1 MDTAIFNPTI
11 DIDAL
16 ENDVINNSKI
26 EAQQITEKINVQI
39 ENLKNAK
46 AQQKTIPTS
55 ELHLFMKWKTLLLFL
70 IYISNQN
77 ISEQKGDIIK
87 AVKQYVNSNGTAPTD
102 FFPYKDHVIEYQID
116 TIFDIIKILF
126 HGDTI
131 ANEFI
136 EKVDKMIES
145 NKILSRKE
153 NGVIDKLNGKLK
165 NMYFTL
171 KSDISL
177 VQYKYIEHTLNDLK
191 ILINERV
198 KVVEIIHK

>member
-1 MDTAIFNPTI
+1 MDTTIFNPTI
-11 DIDAL
+11 DI
-16 ENDVINNSKI
+16 NDLVTKVTNN
-26 EAQQITEKINVQI
+26 TKINVKDIIDAIDKQI

-87 AVKQYVNSNGTAPTD
+87 AVKQYVYSNGTAPTD
-102 FFPYKDHVIEYQID
+102 FFPYKDHVIEYQIE

-126 HGDTI
+126 HGDNI

-136 EKVDKMIES
+136 EKVDKMIQS
-145 NKILSRKE
+145 NKLLSRKKM
-153 NGVIDKLNGKLK
+153 V
-165 NMYFTL
+165 
-171 KSDISL
+171 
-177 VQYKYIEHTLNDLK
+177 
-191 ILINERV
+191 
-198 KVVEIIHK
+198 

>member
-26 EAQQITEKINVQI
+26 EAQQITEKINVQK
-39 ENLKNAK
+39 ENFKNAK

-55 ELHLFMKWKTLLLFL
+55 ELHSFMKWKTLLLFL
-70 IYISNQN
+70 IFISNQN
-77 ISEQKGDIIK
+77 IGEQKGDIIT

-126 HGDTI
+126 HDDNI

-153 NGVIDKLNGKLK
+153 NGVIDKLKGNLK
-165 NMYFTL
+165 NMYFKL

-177 VQYKYIEHTLNDLK
+177 VQ
-191 ILINERV
+191 
-198 KVVEIIHK
+198 

>member
-1 MDTAIFNPTI
+1 MDTTIFTPTI
-11 DIDAL
+11 NIDAL
-16 ENDVINNSKI
+16 VINVTNNAKI
-26 EAQQITEKINVQI
+26 KVQKIAEAINVQTK
-39 ENLKNAK
+39 NLQNAK

-55 ELHLFMKWKTLLLFL
+55 ELTSFMQWKTLILFL

-77 ISEQKGDIIK
+77 ISEQKGDIIT

-136 EKVDKMIES
+136 EKVDK
-145 NKILSRKE
+145 
-153 NGVIDKLNGKLK
+153 
-165 NMYFTL
+165 
-171 KSDISL
+171 
-177 VQYKYIEHTLNDLK
+177 
-191 ILINERV
+191 
-198 KVVEIIHK
+198 